1 MERLVAWFARERN
14 RAYLYRVTVAVI
26 AVLVGA
32 GLLGGITADQILF
45 LIGALLGVG
54 GGTLASANTTTKE

>member
-1 MERLVAWFARERN
+1 
-14 RAYLYRVTVAVI
+14 
-26 AVLVGA
+26 VLVGA

-54 GGTLASANTTTKE
+54 GGTLASANTTTKEQ